1 MDILSGSLLP
11 ASWLTSDWLLSLS
24 SFMEQ
29 GGFVLW
35 WLAAVV
41 LVYWVLVV
49 ERVLYLAFYFPKQRQ
64 AWITKWHER
73 EDHSSWHAKAIRE
86 GWLGQASI
94 LLNQNLNFIKLL
106 VAICPMLG
114 LLGTVTGMISVF
126 DVMATQGSSD
136 PKLMASGISL
146 ATLPTMAGMASGISL
161 ATLPTMAGMVAALA
175 GMFVH
180 ARLAKVC
187 NRLELKLEKSLRS
200 QR

>member
-1 MDILSGSLLP
+1 MDFSVLHG
-11 ASWLTSDWLLSLS
+11 WWFSLS
-24 SFMEQ
+24 HFMAQ
-29 GGFVLW
+29 GGAILW

-41 LVYWVLVV
+41 ALCWLLVI
-49 ERVLYLAFYFPKQRQ
+49 ERVIYLFFYFPKQKEQWLTSWMAR
-64 AWITKWHER
+64 K
-73 EDHSSWHAKAIRE
+73 DHSSWHACAIRD
-86 GWLGQASI
+86 GWLNEAKI
-94 LLNQNLNFIKLL
+94 ALNQNLNFIKVL

-126 DVMATQGSSD
+126 DVMATQGSSQ
-136 PKLMASGISL
+136 PRL
-146 ATLPTMAGMASGISL
+146 MASGISL

-187 NRLELKLEKSLRS
+187 SRLEIKLEKSLRS

>member
-73 EDHSSWHAKAIRE
+73 EDHSSW
-86 GWLGQASI
+86 
-94 LLNQNLNFIKLL
+94 
-106 VAICPMLG
+106 
-114 LLGTVTGMISVF
+114 
-126 DVMATQGSSD
+126 
-136 PKLMASGISL
+136 
-146 ATLPTMAGMASGISL
+146 
-161 ATLPTMAGMVAALA
+161 
-175 GMFVH
+175 
-180 ARLAKVC
+180 
-187 NRLELKLEKSLRS
+187 
-200 QR
+200 